1 MGDVVLVDCGE
12 DAPMSV
18 IDVDRF
24 LEEVEAR
31 PLQILGDLDRIRR
44 DVERS
49 AQVRDGCV
57 QHVPLW
63 RWKILFWWRWAFKRR
78 AHGAR

>member
-1 MGDVVLVDCGE
+1 VGDVVLVDRGE
-12 DAPMSV
+12 DAPTSV

-24 LEEVEAR
+24 LEMVTAR
-31 PLQILGDLDRIRR
+31 PLQILRDLDWIRG

-63 RWKILFWWRWAFKRR
+63 RWKILFQWR
-78 AHGAR
+78 